1 MNHGPVLID
10 DTIGEMLET
19 QEHMPKAQA
28 AAIRDCM
35 LAAGKYGFSALPAR
49 YKAKLA
55 YIMLRYKMTF
65 EDGYAL
71 YGKYVGN
78 WGGEAT
84 RWRFDA
90 KKNGEVIA
98 SVTKTPGKKLHLEIS
113 TSSAILHE
121 GDVYDMAA
129 VRITVRDDN
138 GNIAP
143 YAQLPVSFETKG
155 PISVSG
161 PQTSV
166 LEGGMGGLYIRT
178 AGSKG
183 AAELTIHCEGL
194 SDQTIRFEVR

>member
-1 MNHGPVLID
+1 
-10 DTIGEMLET
+10 
-19 QEHMPKAQA
+19 
-28 AAIRDCM
+28 
-35 LAAGKYGFSALPAR
+35 
-49 YKAKLA
+49 
-55 YIMLRYKMTF
+55 
-65 EDGYAL
+65 
-71 YGKYVGN
+71 
-78 WGGEAT
+78 
-84 RWRFDA
+84 
-90 KKNGEVIA
+90 
-98 SVTKTPGKKLHLEIS
+98 
-113 TSSAILHE
+113 
-121 GDVYDMAA
+121 MAA